1 MLCLEDLGVE
11 ATADFNYLEENDLKD
26 VIVYTVE
33 DGNEP
38 ATRTAHRL
46 KPIQVKKLMAL
57 KFWSLAQP
65 THTPDV
71 WKTFD
76 PASLAIYATRPA
88 PINSLSPSNY
98 PGTPL
103 PHGSPMTAVTTTT
116 LSSHQEFT
124 KSIKRSVTDYP
135 EFKDDRQ
142 FHDWNLTFTAMA
154 ATHGVE
160 TVLTPSYSPPD
171 TEAATLFIVHKKF
184 LYGVFTH
191 VLKTLKSRNILRDH
205 QGTQDS
211 QAIYSDLLTQYTKGA
226 AASVDASALRKDITM
241 FLLTDSWTKPLVSF
255 LNIWNK
261 KVGDLTTLQGY
272 PVPNPQKRS
281 WLEDAIQPHSDL
293 SKTTA
298 HVQTMEALQTNTS
311 GHPVTLSW
319 AQYYDVVHSAAIR
332 IDHVNKT
339 ARHAT
344 RPKTQVNAS
353 SSSPSSNPS
362 SSTPAAT
369 KDTNPSDNW
378 LPYEEFKKLSPA
390 EQQRRKQAHQ
400 QTDNYRRYIEKQKA
414 SANTSRQANQA
425 QTQPKHVSFTEP
437 PASAVSSPPPPEVN
451 ASTSVAQTLLSNR
464 NTIDDTPPRQINM
477 HGRIYHIKT
486 AHVTYCF
493 HQAQTNLSGSLIDG
507 GANGGIGGSNVREL
521 ERTFRRAD
529 VSGIANNTCLLYT
542 SPSPRDQRGSRMP
555 SSA

>member
-1 MLCLEDLGVE
+1 MSVPPAATISWTSPTNIPLPDDDSQVNINIEQIIHAIFGDTHTPTVMLCLEDLGVE

-171 TEAATLFIVHKKF
+171 TEAATL
-184 LYGVFTH
+184 
-191 VLKTLKSRNILRDH
+191 
-205 QGTQDS
+205 
-211 QAIYSDLLTQYTKGA
+211 
-226 AASVDASALRKDITM
+226 
-241 FLLTDSWTKPLVSF
+241 
-255 LNIWNK
+255 
-261 KVGDLTTLQGY
+261 
-272 PVPNPQKRS
+272 
-281 WLEDAIQPHSDL
+281 
-293 SKTTA
+293 
-298 HVQTMEALQTNTS
+298 
-311 GHPVTLSW
+311 
-319 AQYYDVVHSAAIR
+319 
-332 IDHVNKT
+332 
-339 ARHAT
+339 
-344 RPKTQVNAS
+344 
-353 SSSPSSNPS
+353 
-362 SSTPAAT
+362 
-369 KDTNPSDNW
+369 
-378 LPYEEFKKLSPA
+378 
-390 EQQRRKQAHQ
+390 
-400 QTDNYRRYIEKQKA
+400 
-414 SANTSRQANQA
+414 
-425 QTQPKHVSFTEP
+425 
-437 PASAVSSPPPPEVN
+437 
-451 ASTSVAQTLLSNR
+451 
-464 NTIDDTPPRQINM
+464 
-477 HGRIYHIKT
+477 
-486 AHVTYCF
+486 
-493 HQAQTNLSGSLIDG
+493 SLIH
-507 GANGGIGGSNVREL
+507 I
-521 ERTFRRAD
+521 
-529 VSGIANNTCLLYT
+529 
-542 SPSPRDQRGSRMP
+542 
-555 SSA
+555 